1 MGGWRRLVAAGL
13 CAAGVLTGIG
23 CAARHSE
30 GTAVTKPTGPVERDA
45 EGRAYRVRTIPK
57 NQAVRVD
64 AGHIRTTWGITLDL
78 VGEDATAYRYKL
90 YEVSETKPVASPTPS
105 AADRKRVAASYR
117 VDVKNGDRLRWT
129 PFGSGLPTQGQWR
142 DGFDLA
148 DVDGD
153 GKLDLIHG
161 PPRTGQPVPRVF
173 LGDGRGTWRLWREA
187 KYPSLPIDY
196 GAARAGD
203 LDGDGAV
210 DLVLS
215 SHLRGFTALRNEG
228 GGVFRDMSRGLPFAK
243 PGTGAPTP
251 FSSRAFRLVDWN
263 GDRRLDVLALGEG
276 PRLEAGRGD
285 KRGVAGA
292 AMGVAVFL
300 NEGANGWRRAEIAD
314 PANDL
319 FGQSITLGDFDADGR
334 RDFATASN
342 TLGRTDLLSLGTP
355 DGGWRHVAL
364 AGVRPSAYV
373 RVVAAADFDGD
384 GRDDLAIGYTSYELE
399 TWRSGI
405 DVLLTRA
412 GGGTERRVL
421 AAREDK
427 TGVFALAAGNLDG
440 DRAPD
445 LVGLSGDG
453 EVLVF
458 LGDGRGG
465 FRRETAPPPA
475 WADTCRGVHVALRD
489 LDADGRDEIVAA
501 FAEESSDTTGE
512 PRCPKGGGLTAW
524 KSTPR

>member
-1 MGGWRRLVAAGL
+1 MVASVL
-13 CAAGVLTGIG
+13 CAAAVLMGMG
-23 CAARHSE
+23 CAAHQSD

-57 NQAVRVD
+57 SQAVRVD
-64 AGHIRTTWGITLDL
+64 AGHVRTTWGITLDL
-78 VGEDATAYRYKL
+78 VGEDEASYRYKL
-90 YEVSETKPVASPTPS
+90 YEVSETRPAASPTPS
-105 AADRKRVAASYR
+105 AADRKKVTASYR
-117 VDVKNGDRLRWT
+117 TDVGSSDRLRWT
-129 PFGSGLPTQGQWR
+129 PFGNGLPAQGQWR

-153 GKLDLIHG
+153 GKLDIVHG

-173 LGDGRGTWRLWREA
+173 LGDGRGGWRLWREA
-187 KYPSLPIDY
+187 KYPGIRIDY

-203 LDGDGAV
+203 LDGDGDG
-210 DLVLS
+210 DLVLA
-215 SHLRGFTALRNEG
+215 SHLRGFTALRNDG
-228 GGVFRDMSRGLPFAK
+228 GGTFTDISRGLPFAP

-276 PRLEAGRGD
+276 PRLELGRGEQ
-285 KRGVAGA
+285 RAVAGA
-292 AMGVAVFL
+292 AMGVALFL
-300 NEGANGWRRAEIAD
+300 NEGTDGWRRAEYGG
-314 PANDL
+314 PKNDL
-319 FGQSITLGDFDADGR
+319 FGQALALGDFDADGR
-334 RDFATASN
+334 GDFATASN
-342 TLGRTDLLSLGTP
+342 TLGRVDLVGFGTA
-355 DGGWRHVAL
+355 DGRWRQAAL

-373 RVVAAADFDGD
+373 RAVAAADFDGD
-384 GRDDLAIGYTSYELE
+384 GRDDLAIGYTSYELQ

-412 GGGTERRVL
+412 DGSTERRVL

-427 TGVFALAAGNLDG
+427 TGIFALAAGDLDG
-440 DRAPD
+440 DRARD

-453 EVLVF
+453 EVIVF

-465 FRRETAPPPA
+465 FRREQKPPPA
-475 WADTCRGVHVALRD
+475 WPGTCRGVHVALRD
-489 LDADGRDEIVAA
+489 LDADGRDDVVAA
-501 FAEESSDTTGE
+501 FAEESSDVTGE